1 MKKHVEINPICSD
14 RLKKLLAEHET
25 TQTRLCEM
33 TNISMNTISKICNEK
48 SPLTPYVAGEII
60 KCFPG
65 TRYEWLMGIDDFE
78 TELILQGYKAVKPFM
93 EKKKREKAVFS
104 FFHSLNL
111 SFSPNV
117 PETSILNARTDE
129 FLSRI
134 KEEEFSEAI
143 KQYEDLIHSPGAYAI
158 KKDGEV
164 WGYCSEEEK
173 NALFEEIFDFA
184 EFSLLKLCNRGER
197 ENG

>member
-1 MKKHVEINPICSD
+1 
-14 RLKKLLAEHET
+14 
-25 TQTRLCEM
+25 M
-33 TNISMNTISKICNEK
+33 TDISMNTLSKIVNGK
-48 SPLTPYVAGEII
+48 SPLTPYVADKIV

-78 TELILQGYKAVKPFM
+78 TELILQGYKAFKPFM
-93 EKKKREKAVFS
+93 EKRKREKAVSS

-117 PETSILNARTDE
+117 PETSLLGMPMDKIISKYEKGDLQKALDEYSGLMQSPNAFVIE
-129 FLSRI
+129 
-134 KEEEFSEAI
+134 
-143 KQYEDLIHSPGAYAI
+143 
-158 KKDGEV
+158 KDGEE
-164 WGYCSEEEK
+164 WGYCSIEEK

-184 EFSLLKLCNRGER
+184 EFSLLKLCNRGEQ

>member
-1 MKKHVEINPICSD
+1 MINPICVD
-14 RLKKLLAEHET
+14 RLKTLLSKHQT
-25 TQTRLCEM
+25 TQTQLSQM
-33 TNISMNTISKICNEK
+33 TDISMNTLSKIVNRK
-48 SPLTPYVAGEII
+48 SPLTPYVADKIV

-78 TELILQGYKAVKPFM
+78 TELILQGYKAFKPFM
-93 EKKKREKAVFS
+93 EKRKREKAVSS

-117 PETSILNARTDE
+117 PETSLLGMSMDKIISKYEKGDLQKA
-129 FLSRI
+129 L
-134 KEEEFSEAI
+134 EEYS
-143 KQYEDLIHSPGAYAI
+143 DLIQSPNAFVI
-158 KKDGEV
+158 EKDGEE

-184 EFSLLKLCNRGER
+184 EFSLLKLCNRGEQK
-197 ENG
+197 NG